1 MNWGA
6 LAFFLL
12 VLAGVVWWLG
22 KRVHAGTG
30 LPRGR
35 LIYTDTGGWQRL
47 VSPLVAPQLGLVGKP
62 DYLVADGP
70 EIIPVE
76 VKSHPA
82 PLTPYTS
89 HVLQLAAYCAL
100 VEATYGRRPAYGLL
114 HYADRTFEIPYTPAL
129 EAQLMQTVAAIR
141 AARAHGEVHR
151 QHHEPRR
158 CRACLYRAQCSEA
171 LDS

>member
-12 VLAGVVWWLG
+12 VLALGLGWIG
-22 KRVHAGTG
+22 KRLRAGSG

-35 LIYTDTGGWQRL
+35 VIYSDTGGWERL
-47 VSPLVAPQLGLVGKP
+47 SAPLRAPALGLVGKP

-70 EIIPVE
+70 DIIPVE
-76 VKSHPA
+76 VKSHAA
-82 PLTPYTS
+82 PLTPYAS

-114 HYADRTFEIPYTPAL
+114 RYADRTFEIPYTQEL
-129 EAQLMQTVAAIR
+129 EARLLTTLAAIR
-141 AARAHGEVHR
+141 EARTRDDVPR
-151 QHHEPRR
+151 QHHEAQR
-158 CRACLYRAQCSEA
+158 CRGCLYRTQCPDA
-171 LDS
+171 LG

>member
-12 VLAGVVWWLG
+12 ALALGVWWMG
-22 KRVHAGTG
+22 KRFRAGAG

-35 LIYTDTGGWQRL
+35 IIYRDTTGWERL
-47 VSPLVAPQLGLVGKP
+47 VSPLVAPHLGLVGKP

-70 EIIPVE
+70 DIIPVE

-82 PLTPYTS
+82 PPAPYAS

-100 VEATYGRRPAYGLL
+100 VTATYGRRPAYGLL
-114 HYADRTFEIPYTPAL
+114 RYADRTFEIPYTEAL
-129 EAQLMQTVAAIR
+129 EARLMETLAEIR
-141 AARAHGEVHR
+141 QARQRDDVRR
-151 QHHEPRR
+151 QHHEAQR
-158 CRACLYRAQCSEA
+158 CRACLYRAQCPDA
-171 LDS
+171 LL